1 MWETEE
7 EEELK
12 LLDEMEA
19 EAEIWALPP
28 LQDDA
33 EAEDDR
39 VAELEEGAGFE
50 GCRTIIVWK
59 VLSSEPEDETDE
71 GEKRRPPCRC
81 KWLISFSL

>member
-19 EAEIWALPP
+19 EVE
-28 LQDDA
+28 DDA

-50 GCRTIIVWK
+50 GCRTIIV
-59 VLSSEPEDETDE
+59 
-71 GEKRRPPCRC
+71 
-81 KWLISFSL
+81 